1 MEGHGVFSSCSTSF
15 PVYFSLFLLPVSFYL
30 ELGKVAY
37 RILFQIQGR
46 VMKVPECAHKNL
58 ACSAASLWGSLI
70 SGLLSSFCHNSCW
83 MAKDCVTPALNIVHI
98 APWFPSQPRLLYT
111 MTPEK
116 STPLTPSS
124 IFFSSF
130 TVDQN
135 QEEAPVE
142 PLSPAPWD
150 RKLSGEGWKVGVRW
164 R

>member
-1 MEGHGVFSSCSTSF
+1 MK
-15 PVYFSLFLLPVSFYL
+15 YL
-30 ELGKVAY
+30 SVLT
-37 RILFQIQGR
+37 RIL
-46 VMKVPECAHKNL
+46 VVL
-58 ACSAASLWGSLI
+58 AASLWGSLI
-70 SGLLSSFCHNSCW
+70 SGLLFSFCHNSCL

-98 APWFPSQPRLLYT
+98 APWFPSLPRLLYV

-135 QEEAPVE
+135 QGEAPVE
-142 PLSPAPWD
+142 PLGPASWD